1 MHREWNRVWMTVA
14 LVGLLPG
21 LCLGIV
27 ATPARAHSDWA
38 LPFMGGLMAGH
49 VATNFAMAQRER
61 TEALRSMAY
70 GGEGGG
76 YGRPMPYGYGPP
88 RPMYAAP
95 AVPPQPTPQQQLN
108 QLDALAA
115 GGYITPE
122 EYGARRQA
130 ILNSM

>member
-1 MHREWNRVWMTVA
+1 MMHREWNRVWMA
-14 LVGLLPG
+14 LALAGLLPG

-38 LPFMGGLMAGH
+38 APFMGGLLAGH

-61 TEALRSMAY
+61 TEALQSMAY
-70 GGEGGG
+70 GGGG
-76 YGRPMPYGYGPP
+76 YGRPMPYGYGP

-95 AVPPQPTPQQQLN
+95 AAPSAPSPEQQLN
-108 QLDALAA
+108 TLDQLAA
-115 GGYITPE
+115 GGYITPQ
-122 EYGARRQA
+122 EYKERRQA